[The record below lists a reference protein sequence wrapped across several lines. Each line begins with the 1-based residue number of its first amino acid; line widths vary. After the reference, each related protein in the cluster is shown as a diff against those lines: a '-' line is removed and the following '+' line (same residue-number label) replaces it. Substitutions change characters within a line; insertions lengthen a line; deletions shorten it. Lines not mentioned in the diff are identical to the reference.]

1 MTELKKITLENCAR
15 LLYFRG
21 QITTEQLDDV
31 LARGKVQEKKL
42 YALRQSG
49 GSRRVQSGQADI
61 ISPAELIASFNLELS
76 GTPGKMLTE
85 DMITEAIAAA
95 VGMPY
100 LKIDRS
106 SWTWG
111 WSPPTSRA
119 PSPSRT

>member
-49 GSRRVQSGQADI
+49 GSRRFHPV
-61 ISPAELIASFNLELS
+61 
-76 GTPGKMLTE
+76 
-85 DMITEAIAAA
+85 
-95 VGMPY
+95 
-100 LKIDRS
+100 
-106 SWTWG
+106 
-111 WSPPTSRA
+111 SR
-119 PSPSRT
+119 